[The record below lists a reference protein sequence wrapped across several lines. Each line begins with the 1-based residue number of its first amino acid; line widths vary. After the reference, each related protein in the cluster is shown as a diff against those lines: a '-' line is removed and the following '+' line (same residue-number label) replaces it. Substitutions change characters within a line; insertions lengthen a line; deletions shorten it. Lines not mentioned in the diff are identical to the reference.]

1 MKFNLIESSQGI
13 NKYLSEDESLEL
25 KFYKYSRVVILERK
39 NDGERISLLYE
50 ELTELF
56 FLKTDNE

>member
-25 KFYKYSRVVILERK
+25 NFYKYSRAVILERK

-56 FLKTDNE
+56 FLKKDNE

>member
-25 KFYKYSRVVILERK
+25 KFYKYSRLVILERK
-39 NDGERISLLYE
+39 NDRERISLLYE
-50 ELTELF
+50 ELAELF
-56 FLKTDNE
+56 FLKSDNE

>member
-1 MKFNLIESSQGI
+1 MKFNLIKSSQGI

-25 KFYKYSRVVILERK
+25 KFYKYSRAVILERK

-50 ELTELF
+50 ELAELF
-56 FLKTDNE
+56 FLKSDNE